1 MNLVVVIR
9 QGVRQTHALRDRIA
23 TVLKR
28 RRQQQEK
35 KHTWKGVG
43 APSHSL
49 HFIGA
54 GRVAAMCLS
63 RNRTIHSSHLQ
74 SLAN

>member
-1 MNLVVVIR
+1 MSLVVVIR

-28 RRQQQEK
+28 RQQQK
-35 KHTWKGVG
+35 KNTWKGVG

-54 GRVAAMCLS
+54 GRVAAMFLS
-63 RNRTIHSSHLQ
+63 RNRTIHSSHFQ
-74 SLAN
+74 SLAD